1 MRRSC
6 GMTGVTRLAVLLLA
20 MLVAL
25 ATLMACGGDRED
37 DRVIRIGIAVSETGR
52 FEEEGEQTRRGYL
65 LWEDWVN
72 DEHGGIKVGAERY
85 RAELI
90 IYDDQGDP
98 DTTAELIERLID
110 EDRVDFMLGPYSSGL
125 TRRAIEVAEERGVIM
140 VEGTGADESLFQ
152 QSYQNLFAVLTPAVD
167 YTESALKALAD
178 PDLGAKSVVFARVD
192 EPFATSVVEGARRW
206 ALEYGLEVL
215 DEVRKYPTG
224 ATDVRAL
231 LQEFKVLNP
240 DVFLAGTYYDDAVLF
255 VSMAKE
261 LDFNPKAM
269 VLTVG
274 PSNPKFADDLG
285 EDADYVMAPTQWE
298 SSMTYEGD
306 YFGSASD
313 YAERY
318 AAEWGSPPAYQA
330 ASATAAALA
339 LHLAIESAGSLD
351 TDAVRGA
358 LRDMDVD
365 TFYGPINFDE
375 TGKNVAKPM
384 GTIQIQKGVTQLVAP
399 ADVSVADLIYPAP
412 RWQDR

>member
-1 MRRSC
+1 MN
-6 GMTGVTRLAVLLLA
+6 TITRHIVLLLA
-20 MLVAL
+20 ALVAL
-25 ATLMACGGDRED
+25 ATLMACGSDREA

-52 FEEEGEQTRRGYL
+52 FEAEGEHTRRGYL

-72 DEHGGIKVGAERY
+72 EEYGGIKVGGERY

-90 IYDDQGDP
+90 IYDDASDP

-110 EDRVDFMLGPYSSGL
+110 ADRVDFMLGPYGSTL
-125 TRRAIEVAEERGVIM
+125 TQAAIEVAEARGVIL
-140 VEGTGADESLFQ
+140 VEGTGSAETLFQ
-152 QSYQNLFAVLTPAVD
+152 QFYRNLFAVLTPAGN
-167 YTESALKALAD
+167 YSESALKALAD
-178 PDLGAKSVVFARVD
+178 LGAESVVIAGAD
-192 EPFATSVVEGARRW
+192 EIFPASVVEGARHW
-206 ALEYGLEVL
+206 AQKYGLEVL
-215 DEVRKYPTG
+215 GEVGEYPRG
-224 ATDVRAL
+224 VTDVSDI
-231 LQEFKVLNP
+231 LQAFKALNP
-240 DVFLAGTYYDDAVLF
+240 DVFLGGTYYEDAVLF
-255 VSMAKE
+255 VRTAKE

-274 PSNPKFADDLG
+274 PNNPGFVDDLG
-285 EDADYVMAPTQWE
+285 EDANYMMSPTQWE

-318 AAEWGSPPAYQA
+318 ETEWGTPPAYQA

-339 LHLAIESAGSLD
+339 LHLAIEAAGSLD
-351 TDAVRGA
+351 TDAVRTA

-384 GTIQIQKGVTQLVAP
+384 GTIQIQDGVTRLVAP
-399 ADVSVADLIYPAP
+399 VGVSVADLIYPAP
-412 RWQDR
+412 VGEP